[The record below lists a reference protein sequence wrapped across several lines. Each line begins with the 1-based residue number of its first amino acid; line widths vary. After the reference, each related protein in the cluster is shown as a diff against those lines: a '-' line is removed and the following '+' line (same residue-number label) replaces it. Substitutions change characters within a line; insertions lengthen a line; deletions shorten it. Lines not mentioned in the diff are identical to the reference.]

1 LRDLLEKIKL
11 MRELTTAGVSDC
23 REALIRADGDIDLA
37 IEWLPGI
44 ACERGELPEG
54 ATVSFLRR

>member
-1 LRDLLEKIKL
+1 
-11 MRELTTAGVSDC
+11 MRELTTAGVLDC

-44 ACERGELPEG
+44 ASERGELPEG
-54 ATVSFLRR
+54 ATVSFLRRR